1 MPQIPSGA
9 VTFLFTDIEGS
20 TRLLKELRDEYPG
33 ALEEHQRLLRSAFDE
48 AGGRE
53 IDTQGD
59 AFFVVFHRARD
70 AVVAALV
77 GQRLLAE
84 HKWPQGSQLR
94 VRMGIHTGEA
104 SVSGE
109 RYLGVAVHRAARI
122 CAAGHGGQVL
132 VSQTAKNVLEDE
144 EVELP
149 DVDFR
154 DLGEQRLKDL
164 DRPVRLYQ
172 LIAPGLAEEFPPLRT
187 ADTPFAGRE
196 GELARAAE
204 DVPKSRLGK
213 RWVLAAAAIGVIAI
227 VGVVVGVLT
236 ASGSS
241 RPSLVPPNS
250 LAAIDPQS
258 GKVVSHVA
266 IGSQLRT
273 GAGTLP
279 VGRSIA
285 VGPGAVWV
293 VNPNDATISRVDPQ
307 TGRVS
312 QIGGIGGTVTD
323 IATAPDGVWATLR
336 SAGLAHIDPGSNSA
350 ETVEPSVR
358 GGFRPSY
365 DGIAVRSRALFLG
378 RSDLH
383 GLSLDRFDTR
393 KQGLGG
399 SVHVGQDAD
408 HAIATGLGAVWIT
421 DRADNS
427 VTEVSPGRM
436 SFVGRASVAGPGALA
451 VGAGKVWV
459 TDQIDNQLWY
469 LVPAALKVPQPP
481 VAVGNQPVGVAYGDG
496 FVWVTNFG
504 DGTVY
509 KIDPTTKDVVKRI
522 KVGRHV
528 SSIAVGPGKVWVVVP
543 PALPSPS

>member
-20 TRLLKELRDEYPG
+20 TRLLKELRDEYPE

-84 HKWPQGSQLR
+84 HEWPQGSQLR

-196 GELARAAE
+196 GELAKAAE
-204 DVPKSRLGK
+204 GVPKSRLGK
-213 RWVLAAAAIGVIAI
+213 RWVLAAAAVGAIAI
-227 VGVVVGVLT
+227 VGV
-236 ASGSS
+236 
-241 RPSLVPPNS
+241 R
-250 LAAIDPQS
+250 
-258 GKVVSHVA
+258 
-266 IGSQLRT
+266 
-273 GAGTLP
+273 
-279 VGRSIA
+279 GR
-285 VGPGAVWV
+285 
-293 VNPNDATISRVDPQ
+293 R
-307 TGRVS
+307 
-312 QIGGIGGTVTD
+312 
-323 IATAPDGVWATLR
+323 PDGVGELEAFARPPELASGDR
-336 SAGLAHIDPGSNSA
+336 SSERQGREPRRDWQSTSNRRRDA
-350 ETVEPSVR
+350 ARRTV
-358 GGFRPSY
+358 
-365 DGIAVRSRALFLG
+365 DRSRIG
-378 RSDLH
+378 RS
-383 GLSLDRFDTR
+383 
-393 KQGLGG
+393 
-399 SVHVGQDAD
+399 
-408 HAIATGLGAVWIT
+408 
-421 DRADNS
+421 
-427 VTEVSPGRM
+427 
-436 SFVGRASVAGPGALA
+436 VGRESE
-451 VGAGKVWV
+451 
-459 TDQIDNQLWY
+459 
-469 LVPAALKVPQPP
+469 
-481 VAVGNQPVGVAYGDG
+481 
-496 FVWVTNFG
+496 
-504 DGTVY
+504 
-509 KIDPTTKDVVKRI
+509 
-522 KVGRHV
+522 
-528 SSIAVGPGKVWVVVP
+528 
-543 PALPSPS
+543 